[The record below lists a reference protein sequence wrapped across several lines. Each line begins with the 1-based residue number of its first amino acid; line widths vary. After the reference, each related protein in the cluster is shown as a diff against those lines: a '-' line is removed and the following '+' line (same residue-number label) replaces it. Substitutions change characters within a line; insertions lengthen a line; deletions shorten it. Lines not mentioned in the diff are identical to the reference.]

1 MCGIFGQISLSPPAA
16 DHSAAIRHRGPDD
29 SGSCTFAV
37 SGTPQYVT
45 LSHRRLAVID
55 LSPAG
60 HQPMSNEDSTV
71 WIVFNGEIYN
81 FQELRSDLRAS
92 GHIFHSKTDTEAIIH
107 GYEEWGEEVVK
118 RLRGMFAFAIWDSRH
133 KRLFLARDGV
143 GKKPLFYSCDG
154 RRLIFAS
161 EIKAILETGTVQASL
176 DTDALHDYLTY
187 LYFPPPK
194 TAFRGISK
202 LPPATSLSIQVLP
215 DGSLKQ
221 RASTFWDPLK
231 SPGSSARFSESEAID
246 RVRSLIDEAVRIRLV
261 SDVPIGVFLSG
272 GIDSSTITAFASQR
286 SQSPVQTFS
295 ISFPDSKFYD
305 ELPAA
310 KLVAEKFHTCHH
322 VLQADA
328 DCVRHLTKVVR
339 HFDEPFGNP
348 TAVLESILAELMRQH
363 VTVALSGDGG
373 DEVFGGYVRYTGAL
387 LARHYRKLPSFVTRS
402 LAPRLSALIR
412 EDTNG
417 RHGFRR
423 LREFAEY
430 GWQPEEEMYL
440 HWVGYFS
447 EAEKQTL
454 YTPYFA
460 RETAG
465 CDSGTFLRS
474 LFRRG
479 AELDPTNR
487 LGYVDLASFL
497 ACNCLEYSDRM
508 SMAHSLEVRCPFAD
522 QRLIEFAFQLPGSMK
537 VRGLETKWIVKR
549 AMKGILPAEIL
560 QRKKMGFNP
569 PASRWINRELRPLVA
584 TLLASKVVER
594 RGIFRPDAVSRLIQ
608 DHMQGTRD
616 NTLKIWALLM
626 IELWQRLYLDHESES
641 ALFEDIAAATWK
653 SKSSGEARIAAT
665 QVA

>member
-1 MCGIFGQISLSPPAA
+1 MCGIFGQISLFPPTT
-16 DHSAAIRHRGPDD
+16 DYSAAIRHRGPDD
-29 SGSCTFAV
+29 SGSRTFAV

-60 HQPMSNEDSTV
+60 HQPMSNEDSTI

-92 GHIFHSKTDTEAIIH
+92 GHIFRSKTDTEAIIH
-107 GYEEWGEEVVK
+107 GYEEWGEDVVK
-118 RLRGMFAFAIWDSRH
+118 HLRGMFAFALWDSRSR
-133 KRLFLARDGV
+133 RLFLARDGV
-143 GKKPLFYSCDG
+143 GKKPLFYHCDG
-154 RRLIFAS
+154 HRLIFAS
-161 EIKAILETGTVQASL
+161 EIKAILETGAVQTSL
-176 DTDALHDYLTY
+176 DADALHDYLTY

-202 LPPATSLSIQVLP
+202 MLPATSLSIQVQA

-221 RASTFWDPLK
+221 RAATFWSPLK
-231 SPGSSARFSESEAID
+231 AASSPLRLSESEAMD
-246 RVRSLIDEAVRIRLV
+246 GVRSLVDEAVRIRLV

-286 SQSPVQTFS
+286 SEGPVQTFS

-310 KLVAEKFHTCHH
+310 KLVAEKFRTCHH

-348 TAVLESILAELMRQH
+348 TAVLESILAELMHRH

-373 DEVFGGYVRYTGAL
+373 DEVFGGYVRYAGAQ
-387 LARHYRKLPSFVTRS
+387 LARHYRRLPLFVTRS

-412 EDTNG
+412 DDTNG

-423 LREFAEY
+423 LREFMEY

-454 YTPYFA
+454 YTPSFA
-460 RETAG
+460 RQTAG
-465 CDSGTFLRS
+465 CDSGAFLRT
-474 LFRRG
+474 LFRQG

-522 QRLIEFAFQLPGSMK
+522 QRLIEFAFGLPGSMK
-537 VRGLETKWIVKR
+537 VRGLETKWIVKH
-549 AMKGILPAEIL
+549 AMQGILPTEIL
-560 QRKKMGFNP
+560 RRKKMGFNP
-569 PASRWINRELRPLVA
+569 PASRWINRELRPLVE
-584 TLLASKVVER
+584 TLLAPKAVEH
-594 RGIFRPDAVSRLIQ
+594 RGIFRPHAVSQLIE
-608 DHMQGTRD
+608 DHLGGKRD

-626 IELWQRLYLDHESES
+626 LEIWQRLYLDHESEPS
-641 ALFEDIAAATWK
+641 LFENIIATTWNC
-653 SKSSGEARIAAT
+653 GEARVAAA
-665 QVA
+665 QRA